1 VEVEARVRSS
11 RPGNDAGVSR
21 LGEPVVV
28 DQLRYVLADADAN
41 ETHLRVGEEAPER
54 GRDGRRVEQLE
65 DEAAGGGAELEDG
78 HLGGRPPAADGLPLA
93 VRPTIRGPPPPRAEE
108 ARTLRTHAS
117 TAAASRV
124 TVVSIVAQPKRT
136 LRWEVGLEEKWLQ
149 VEKAA

>member
-1 VEVEARVRSS
+1 VEVAARVRSS

-93 VRPTIRGPPPPRAEE
+93 VQAHDQGGRRRRARRRRGRCGPTRRRPRRRGSPSCRSW
-108 ARTLRTHAS
+108 R
-117 TAAASRV
+117 SR
-124 TVVSIVAQPKRT
+124 S
-136 LRWEVGLEEKWLQ
+136 GH
-149 VEKAA
+149 